1 MNTEINEIEVNGVKY
16 VKKGSDDCK
25 FAVNTDGLKYV
36 IIRADRAG
44 VFAGY
49 LAEDNDTVVILH
61 NARRLWYWSG
71 AASCSELAINGVKN
85 PNDCKFPE
93 ANKKIKITGVIEN
106 IEATERARI
115 SIEGVKI
122 WQA

>member
-16 VKKGSDDCK
+16 VRKGSEEK
-25 FAVNTDGLKYV
+25 FAVNTDGLPYV

-49 LAEDNDTVVILH
+49 LVEDNDTTVVLH

-71 AASCSELAINGVKN
+71 AASLSQLANEGVKK
-85 PNDCKFPE
+85 PNDCKFP
-93 ANKKIKITGVIEN
+93 APNKKIKVTGVIEN
-106 IEATERARI
+106 IPCTEIAQKI
-115 SIEGVKI
+115 IEGVKV
-122 WQA
+122 WSA